1 MLYEYDATVLAVHDG
16 DTITCDVD
24 LGFKTWLRG
33 VKFRLYG
40 INAPELSTDRGPV
53 ARDALAG
60 QLPGNGQVTLLTLP
74 SNAMP
79 LSPDKVEK
87 FGRWLAT
94 VIVTQPDGTRLSLNK
109 WMVDNGH
116 AVPFMVEKQ

>member
-16 DTITCDVD
+16 DTVTCDVD

-40 INAPELSTDRGPV
+40 INAPELSTDRGP
-53 ARDALAG
+53 AALGALAG
-60 QLPGNGQVTLLTLP
+60 QIPPDGRVTLLTMP
-74 SNAMP
+74 SNVTP

-94 VIVTQPDGTRLSLNK
+94 VIVTKPDGTRLNLNK

-116 AVPFMVEKQ
+116 AVPFMVGNQ

>member
-33 VKFRLYG
+33 AKFRLYG
-40 INAPELSTDRGPV
+40 INAPELSTDRGPA

-60 QLPGNGQVTLLTLP
+60 QLPADAQVTLLTLP
-74 SNAMP
+74 SNVTP

-94 VIVTQPDGTRLSLNK
+94 VLVTQPDGTRLNLNQ

-116 AVPFMVEKQ
+116 AVPFMVENQ